1 MLNQQK
7 VLDYIK
13 DGLGFPHMHLEWED
27 NKIIEYFTEHTLNE
41 FSHYQPD
48 INRMNLNLLLDAN
61 KVPGRSNEWYLNEPK
76 GREIFNIVDIYFSEG
91 NSILLGHPPMGVLSH
106 GELGEWAL
114 AVSTSMTTKMFSD
127 YDHTFEFM
135 HPNKVRI
142 SPVSSNE
149 SSVTVEYERMHST
162 DLGTIPNE
170 LQFYFKQFAM
180 ADIMIALGRIRKRY
194 GGGSLRTPFGEIPL
208 ESDIYDEGKELKRE
222 IKEKL
227 ENTLITNVIIDHG

>member
-7 VLDYIK
+7 VLNYIK
-13 DGLGFPHMHLEWED
+13 SELGFPFMHLEWED
-27 NKIIEYFTEHTLNE
+27 DKIIEFFTEHTLPE

-76 GREIFNIVDIYFSEG
+76 GREIYNVIDIYLSQG
-91 NSILLGHPPMGVLSH
+91 DSILLGHPPIGVLSH

-114 AVSTSMTTKMFSD
+114 AVTTSMTTKLFSD

-142 SPVSSNE
+142 SSIPLNE
-149 SSVTVEYERMHST
+149 SNVTVEYERMHAT

-170 LQFYFKQFAM
+170 IQFFFKQMAM
-180 ADIMIALGRIRKRY
+180 ADIMIAIGRIRKRY
-194 GGGSLRTPFGEIPL
+194 GGNMRTPFGEIPL
-208 ESDIYDEGKELKRE
+208 EAEVYEEGKELKRE
-222 IKEKL
+222 VKEKL
-227 ENTLITNVIIDHG
+227 ENTLLTNVLIDHG

>member
-7 VLDYIK
+7 VLSYIK
-13 DGLGFPHMHLEWED
+13 NELGFPFMHLEWED
-27 NKIIEYFTEHTLNE
+27 DKIIEHFTEHTLSE
-41 FSHYQPD
+41 FSHYQAD
-48 INRMNLNLLLDAN
+48 VNRMNLNLLLEAN

-76 GREIFNIVDIYFSEG
+76 GREIFNIIDIYFSMG
-91 NSILLGHPPMGVLSH
+91 NSILLGHPPMGVLSY

-114 AVSTSMTTKMFSD
+114 AVTTSMTTKMFSD

-142 SPVSSNE
+142 SGLPVNE
-149 SSVTVEYERMHST
+149 NSVTVEYERIHAK

-170 LQFYFKQFAM
+170 LQFYFKQMAM
-180 ADIMIALGRIRKRY
+180 ADIMIAIGRIRKRY
-194 GGGSLRTPFGEIPL
+194 GGNMRTPFGEIPL
-208 ESDIYDEGKELKRE
+208 EAEVYDEGKELKRE

>member
-1 MLNQQK
+1 MLSQQK
-7 VLDYIK
+7 VLTYIK
-13 DGLGFPHMHLEWED
+13 DGLGFPLMHLEWSD
-27 NKIIEYFTEHTLNE
+27 DKIIEYFTEHTLNE

-48 INRMNLNLLLDAN
+48 INRMGLNLLLEAN
-61 KVPGRSNEWYLNEPK
+61 KVAGRSNEWYLNEPK
-76 GREIFNIVDIYFSEG
+76 GREIFNIVDIYFSMG
-91 NSILLGHPPMGVLSH
+91 NEILLGHPPMGVLSH

-127 YDHTFEFM
+127 YDYTFEFM

-149 SSVTVEYERMHST
+149 STVTVEYERMHAT

-170 LQFYFKQFAM
+170 LQFYFKQLAM
-180 ADIMIALGRIRKRY
+180 ADIMIAIGRIRKRY
-194 GGGSLRTPFGEIPL
+194 GGNMRTPFGEIPL
-208 ESDIYDEGKELKRE
+208 EAEIYDEGKELKRE

-227 ENTLITNVIIDHG
+227 ENTLITNVVIDHG